1 MSLFP
6 AYSVADHH
14 SFQIFLYIR
23 LTFLRKNSK
32 FPQAATI
39 AASAA
44 APAAVKAEP
53 KVPDYFGDKL
63 KDSLAYTAGL
73 GTIMAL
79 GKTAPDHAFTQMMTT
94 FGLAGLTGYHTVWGV
109 APALHSPLMSVTN
122 AISGLTAAGGLCVMG
137 GGFFPHSTAHT
148 LAAVAT
154 LISSVNIAGGFII
167 TQRMLDMF
175 KRPTDPPEY
184 NYLYAVP
191 AGVAICK

>member
-1 MSLFP
+1 MSL
-6 AYSVADHH
+6 
-14 SFQIFLYIR
+14 SFFSFSL
-23 LTFLRKNSK
+23 
-32 FPQAATI
+32 QAATT

-44 APAAVKAEP
+44 PAAAAAVKAEP
-53 KVPDYFGDKL
+53 KVPDYFGNTL

-79 GKTAPDHAFTQMMTT
+79 GKSAPDHAFTQMMTT

-137 GGFFPHSTAHT
+137 GGLMPHTTAQA
-148 LAAVAT
+148 LAAIAT

-184 NYLYAVP
+184 NYLYGIPAV
-191 AGVAICK
+191 VAIGKHERA